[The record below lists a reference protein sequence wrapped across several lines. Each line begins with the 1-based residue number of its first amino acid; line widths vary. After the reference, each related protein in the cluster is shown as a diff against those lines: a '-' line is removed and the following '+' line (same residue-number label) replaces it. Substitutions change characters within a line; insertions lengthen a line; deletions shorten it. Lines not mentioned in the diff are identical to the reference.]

1 MIMGVASRGMDDL
14 QLTERFSALTSAERS
29 IREIIHRAQMTR
41 MHQLLEDVSG
51 VSMERFWFRLLL
63 VLDEDS
69 PRRPRDLTQMLA
81 VDSAQVS
88 RALTALEVAGLVRRS
103 ASELD
108 RRGSLVDLTAAGQAA
123 VQQMLAAAL
132 TVFDAVVADWSLDDV
147 VTLDALM
154 QRWAKD
160 LRRYTDELL
169 GNRDEL
175 TIRTVLVH
183 QASVAGETLPLAVD
197 LGQRPA

>member
-1 MIMGVASRGMDDL
+1 MIMGVTSRGMDDL

-81 VDSAQVS
+81 VNSAQVS
-88 RALTALEVAGLVRRS
+88 RALTALEAAGLVRRS

-108 RRGSLVDLTAAGQAA
+108 RRGSLVDLTAAGRQA
-123 VQQMLAAAL
+123 VQEMLAAAF
-132 TVFDAVVADWSLDDV
+132 TVFDAVVADWPLEDLV
-147 VTLDALM
+147 ALDALM
-154 QRWAKD
+154 QRWTKD

-175 TIRTVLVH
+175 TIRTRLVH
-183 QASVAGETLPLAVD
+183 QASVAGETLPP
-197 LGQRPA
+197 GG